1 VPMFCLSFGWP
12 QRPCSQGVCAT
23 WMGCTGGCDTDMS
36 PCLSKSFEDHPDTL
50 SHKNCCPHGDNN
62 PLVLQVPARPLLE
75 GDTLTV
81 CCRCRQDNHLTRVPF
96 YREEKDL
103 RESLRR
109 TKLFLSPLQV
119 YHSGHYRCEDL
130 VGSWQSQSAPV
141 TVTVHKLFSVPVLK
155 GPRELTVQSLLNL
168 SCCSTPSPL
177 QPQAP
182 LLHVFY
188 RDEQVA
194 GGLQVSPQLLVP
206 AMGEGSVR
214 KSSARLHITV
224 HSECGDGHGEPPQI
238 IQVPHTA
245 WHPPALPDTC
255 SGVSNLSQIPP
266 CLQTSFL
273 GSLTLFP
280 HPYMGTPILP
290 WCFFCVLPSLSQVS
304 PKVPPFLVHVSL
316 HLIFSPFTP
325 VWVPSP
331 LSEVFAH
338 SPGHTIPS
346 LGPHTLPGVSH
357 LPLQVF
363 PPLNPPSSLRVLF

>member
-1 VPMFCLSFGWP
+1 MFCLSFGWP

-50 SHKNCCPHGDNN
+50 SHKNY

-194 GGLQVSPQLLVP
+194 GGLQSCQVHSE
-206 AMGEGSVR
+206 EGSVR

-224 HSECGDGHGEPPQI
+224 DQGPGTPQSPLPSFLCSC
-238 IQVPHTA
+238 QEAAGKVSGGRGRCRT
-245 WHPPALPDTC
+245 PASWSP
-255 SGVSNLSQIPP
+255 SGQGVSTGGTHAEGDVTHECHPTQIP
-266 CLQTSFL
+266 Q
-273 GSLTLFP
+273 
-280 HPYMGTPILP
+280 
-290 WCFFCVLPSLSQVS
+290 
-304 PKVPPFLVHVSL
+304 
-316 HLIFSPFTP
+316 P
-325 VWVPSP
+325 VIRRW
-331 LSEVFAH
+331 
-338 SPGHTIPS
+338 
-346 LGPHTLPGVSH
+346 
-357 LPLQVF
+357 
-363 PPLNPPSSLRVLF
+363 